1 MSIMLFVLITSIGN
15 NLNVQRTVLLKL
27 QPLNRMKTST
37 QNIVYK
43 IYNMEIKPFI
53 MFSENLVH
61 KIIL

>member
-1 MSIMLFVLITSIGN
+1 MFIMLFVLITSIGN

-43 IYNMEIKPFI
+43 IYNMEIKLFI

>member
-43 IYNMEIKPFI
+43 IYNMEIKLFI